1 MQSAGLDE
9 GSNKYLLTFGNN
21 KKVYCQMAQLD
32 KTTLLAFSPDVLE
45 SSLEALKGQ
54 GSILN
59 TGALGRVIAQ
69 MPDDTSKVLMIN
81 VGRAIRLVSAY
92 TPVADTNEARQSIAQ
107 LAEVFDQTSVQ
118 VRTRESVNNFNL
130 HAGIQGIPP
139 VDEVY
144 GPVMQLAKL
153 SKQAKAKARAEKAK
167 AEKGATIMKTPKSP
181 VIDGTAEDLWSDAR
195 QYKLTNVL
203 FSPLSS
209 PNDLAANFKAMW
221 DEDNLY
227 VLIDVTDDK
236 LVNDSSSDEW
246 WFDDS
251 AEVYIDA
258 DNSKSNQYDDD
269 DAQYHFDWDKTNP
282 TMGVHN
288 QHGRTEN
295 VEFAMVTTDK
305 GYRTE
310 IKFPWKTLGVKLGP
324 GSSIGLD
331 IQVNDDDDGGQRDT
345 KLAWHDSHDV
355 AWDNPQA
362 FGNAE
367 LAGLIG
373 WWKFDESKGNIA
385 KDSSTGKH
393 DGTLV
398 ADAKWAKGKIGG
410 AIDLDGNGAFVR
422 IPDEHAFDM
431 TGEITIACWVNFR
444 SVPYDYTAIVTKGDN
459 SWRLSTSERQRKF
472 HASVTDWNQLMVDG
486 NTEVPANQWHHV
498 TAAYDGKQLCIYVD
512 GKVDVCKNW
521 TRGIGQNDYDVL
533 IGENAQEQ
541 GRFFDGLIDDV
552 RIYNYALSKAEIEKL
567 AEAQ

>member
-1 MQSAGLDE
+1 
-9 GSNKYLLTFGNN
+9 
-21 KKVYCQMAQLD
+21 
-32 KTTLLAFSPDVLE
+32 
-45 SSLEALKGQ
+45 
-54 GSILN
+54 
-59 TGALGRVIAQ
+59 
-69 MPDDTSKVLMIN
+69 
-81 VGRAIRLVSAY
+81 
-92 TPVADTNEARQSIAQ
+92 
-107 LAEVFDQTSVQ
+107 
-118 VRTRESVNNFNL
+118 
-130 HAGIQGIPP
+130 
-139 VDEVY
+139 
-144 GPVMQLAKL
+144 
-153 SKQAKAKARAEKAK
+153 
-167 AEKGATIMKTPKSP
+167 
-181 VIDGTAEDLWSDAR
+181 
-195 QYKLTNVL
+195 
-203 FSPLSS
+203 LSS
-209 PNDLAANFKAMW
+209 PSDLAANFKAMW

-236 LVNDSSSDEW
+236 LVNDSSPDEW

-269 DAQYHFDWDKTNP
+269 DAQYHFDWDKANP
-282 TMGVHN
+282 TMGVHQ
-288 QHGRTEN
+288 QHGRMEN

-310 IKFPWKTLGVKLGP
+310 IKFPWKTLGVKPVP

-345 KLAWHDSHDV
+345 KLAWHDSHDN

-362 FGNAE
+362 FGNAV
-367 LAGLIG
+367 LADLIA
-373 WWKFDESKGNIA
+373 WWKFDESKGNVA
-385 KDSSTGKH
+385 KDSSAGKH
-393 DGTLV
+393 DGALLG
-398 ADAKWAKGKIGG
+398 DAKWAKGRIGG
-410 AIDLDGNGAFVR
+410 AIDLDGKSAFVR

-459 SWRLSTSERQRKF
+459 SWRLSTSGSQRKF
-472 HASVTDWNQLMVDG
+472 HASVTGWDQLVVDG

-521 TRGIGQNDYDVL
+521 TGGIGQNDYDVL

-552 RIYNYALSKAEIEKL
+552 RIYNYALSKADIEKL
-567 AEAQ
+567 AQGQ